1 MILKYILEKNKY
13 IYKHNIKGEKMKN
26 RLISIS
32 ILLIFLFTTILSVEA
47 IAPTPRVDLDEYQI
61 ESMDINNIYITGT
74 VTIGLG
80 QLIGVYDSS
89 GTFLYNYKQ
98 VDNSGDEEDF
108 KIQIPKTYLKEG
120 TNTFKVK
127 SMALKGVINSSNPK
141 TVTVKIKSQTTKKDQ
156 TITANNIEL
165 YVSETKNLNARASS
179 GLSLTYTS
187 ADTNIATV
195 DATGNVVGRKAG
207 TVKITIKQAGNNE
220 YNPVTKS
227 ITVTVKEKSTPT
239 TIKKDQ
245 TITAKDI
252 TLNVGDS
259 KNIEAKSSSGL
270 SLTYKSVNDSIA
282 TVDSKGKVVGKKS
295 GKTKITITQA
305 GNNIYNPASKTI
317 NVTVTK
323 KEQTITTNFDSY
335 QFYNKGKDYKIKLTA
350 KASSKL
356 TCTYKSS
363 NKKIASIDKKG
374 NITPKKAGTV
384 KITITQKGNE
394 KYKAVTKSVT
404 LKIPNIRSRKSAL
417 KPWYNALRT
426 QAKIQNNNYARY
438 DWTSWANGG
447 YTLKGSEYY
456 GTCITFP
463 SASLMR
469 VGLLN
474 DGQYLT
480 PQNGDTWSTP
490 HKNAAIRYMNSH
502 PGYFSYFDHSG
513 TLKAGVDS
521 GKILPGDI
529 IHYSYHTLVFEEKK
543 DGVYYISDA
552 GHNGTSNRNYAIIH
566 HSTSGNAYVGWINR
580 INTYNVYTSCKNG
593 TISTSNQYM
602 AAQNVKVTYKPNK
615 GKKIKSI
622 RLDGKELSKSQI
634 KKYKNSYT
642 FTKLNKNHYIT
653 VVFG

>member
-1 MILKYILEKNKY
+1 MKNK
-13 IYKHNIKGEKMKN
+13 
-26 RLISIS
+26 LISIS
-32 ILLIFLFTTILSVEA
+32 ILLIFVFTSLLSVEA

-61 ESMDINNIYITGT
+61 ESTDINNIYVTGT

-80 QLIGVYDSS
+80 QLIGIYDSS
-89 GTFLYNYKQ
+89 GTILYNYKQ
-98 VDNSGDEEDF
+98 VSNSGDEEDF

-127 SMALKGVINSSNPK
+127 SIALKGVINSSNPK
-141 TVTVKIKSQTTKKDQ
+141 TVTVKIKSQTVKKDQ
-156 TITANNIEL
+156 TITANNLEL
-165 YVSETKNLNARASS
+165 YVGETKNLNAKASS
-179 GLSLTYTS
+179 GLTLTYTS
-187 ADTNIATV
+187 SNTNIATV
-195 DATGNVVGRKAG
+195 DSNGNIVGRNAG
-207 TVKITIKQAGNNE
+207 TAKITINQAGNNE
-220 YNPVTKS
+220 YNSASKS

-239 TIKKDQ
+239 PTKKDQ

-259 KNIEAKSSSGL
+259 KNIGAKVSSGL
-270 SLTYKSVNDSIA
+270 TLTYKSSNSEIA

-305 GNNIYNPASKTI
+305 GNDTYNPVSKTI

-323 KEQTITTNFDSY
+323 KAQTITTNFDSY
-335 QFYNKGKDYKIKLTA
+335 QFYDKGKAYKIKLTA

-384 KITITQKGNE
+384 KITITQKGND

-417 KPWYNALRT
+417 APWYDALRT
-426 QAKIQNNNYARY
+426 QAKKQNANSAIY
-438 DWTSWANGG
+438 SWDNWKYSG
-447 YTLKGSEYY
+447 YSIKGSEHY

-469 VGLLN
+469 VGLLSE
-474 DGQYLT
+474 GQYLT
-480 PQNGDTWSTP
+480 PQNGDTWSSGL
-490 HKNAAIRYMNSH
+490 KNAAIRFMNSH
-502 PGYFSYFDHSG
+502 PGYFSYYEHSG
-513 TLKAGVDS
+513 TLKSGVDS

-529 IHYSYHTLVFEEKK
+529 IHYSTHTLVFEEKK
-543 DGVYYISDA
+543 DGKYYISDA
-552 GHNGTSNRNYAIIH
+552 GHNGTKNKNYAIIH
-566 HSTSGNAYVGWINR
+566 HEENGNRYVGWINR

-593 TISTSNQYM
+593 TISMSNQYM

-642 FTKLNKNHYIT
+642 FTKLNSNHYIT
-653 VVFG
+653 VIFG